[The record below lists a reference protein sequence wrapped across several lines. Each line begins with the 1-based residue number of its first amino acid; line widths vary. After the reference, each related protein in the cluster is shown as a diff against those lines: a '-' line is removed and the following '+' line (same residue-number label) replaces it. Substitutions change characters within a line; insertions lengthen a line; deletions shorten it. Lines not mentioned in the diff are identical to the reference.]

1 MPVASSQLS
10 LVYYDVPKVA
20 CTSLKTWF
28 WELEHGQAF
37 TGDSP
42 RDRVLNRLGLTPKD
56 YGDIHRQES
65 TRTRSFKTA
74 PKPPADYAT
83 LAVVRDPIRR
93 LVSAWKD
100 KVNAESFKR
109 KTNLLLDLENEGL
122 VPNPDFETFIEHFD
136 EYRMV
141 TRATRIHTNSLAWH
155 LGPDIGFYDHVFSLE
170 ALDELIAFLSG
181 KLGKEVSLP
190 RQNTSHSNRSA
201 IKLSSAQVDRILEI
215 TRPDYQWLGSLYNQ
229 QDSLEQLLG
238 K

>member
-37 TGDSP
+37 KGD
-42 RDRVLNRLGLTPKD
+42 RLRNKVLNRLGMTPKH
-56 YGDIHRQES
+56 YGDIHRQDL

-83 LAVVRDPIRR
+83 LVVVRDPIRR
-93 LVSAWKD
+93 LASAWKD

-109 KTNLLLDLENEGL
+109 QKNALYDLENEGL

-141 TRATRIHTNSLAWH
+141 TWATRRHTNSLAWH
-155 LGPDIGFYDHVFSLE
+155 LGSDIGFYDHVFSLE

-181 KLGKEVSLP
+181 KLDKEVSLP
-190 RQNTSHSNRSA
+190 RQNTSNSNRSA
-201 IKLSSAQVDRILEI
+201 IKLSSAQVDKILEI
-215 TRPDYQWLGSLYNQ
+215 TRPDYQWLGSLYSQ

>member
-1 MPVASSQLS
+1 MPVNSSQLS
-10 LVYYDVPKVA
+10 LMYYDVPKVA

-37 TGDSP
+37 TGYSL
-42 RDRVLNRLGLTPKD
+42 RDRVLNQLVLTSKD
-56 YGDIHRQES
+56 YGAIHQREL
-65 TRTRSFKTA
+65 TRTQSFKTA
-74 PKPPADYAT
+74 PKPPAGYAT

-100 KVNAESFKR
+100 KVNWESFKGQ
-109 KTNLLLDLENEGL
+109 KNVLYDLENEGL
-122 VPNPDFETFIEHFD
+122 VTNPDFETFIEHFD

-141 TRATRIHTNSLAWH
+141 ARAARVHTNSLAWH

-170 ALDELIAFLSG
+170 ALDELIAFLSR

-190 RQNTSHSNRSA
+190 RQNTSHSNRSE
-201 IKLSSAQVDRILEI
+201 IKLSSAQVDKIVEI
-215 TRPDYQWLGSLYNQ
+215 TLPDYQWLGSLYNQ
-229 QDSLEQLLG
+229 QDGLEQLLG

>member
-28 WELEHGQAF
+28 WELEHGKAF

-42 RDRVLNRLGLTPKD
+42 RDRVLNRLGLKD
-56 YGDIHRQES
+56 YGNIHWQES
-65 TRTRSFKTA
+65 TITRSFKTA
-74 PKPPADYAT
+74 PKPPAGYAT
-83 LAVVRDPIRR
+83 LVVVRDPIRR

-100 KVNAESFKR
+100 KVNAESFNRQK
-109 KTNLLLDLENEGL
+109 NVLYDLENEGL

-141 TRATRIHTNSLAWH
+141 TWATRRHTNSLAWH

-181 KLGKEVSLP
+181 KLDKEVSLP
-190 RQNTSHSNRSA
+190 RQNTSNSNRSA
-201 IKLSSAQVDRILEI
+201 IKLSSAQVDKILEI
-215 TRPDYQWLGSLYNQ
+215 TRPDYQWLGSLYSQ

>member
-42 RDRVLNRLGLTPKD
+42 RNRVLNRLGLKG

-65 TRTRSFKTA
+65 TRTRSFKAA
-74 PKPPADYAT
+74 PKPPACYAT
-83 LAVVRDPIRR
+83 LTVVRDPIRR

-100 KVNAESFKR
+100 KVNAESFKGQR
-109 KTNLLLDLENEGL
+109 NVLNDLENEGL

-141 TRATRIHTNSLAWH
+141 TRATRLHTYSLAWH

-170 ALDELIAFLSG
+170 ALDELIAFLSR
-181 KLGKEVSLP
+181 KHGKEVSLP

-201 IKLSSAQVDRILEI
+201 IKLSSAQVDRVLEI
-215 TRPDYQWLGSLYNQ
+215 TRPDYQWLGNLYNQ

>member
-42 RDRVLNRLGLTPKD
+42 RGKVLNRLGLKG
-56 YGDIHRQES
+56 YGDIHLQES
-65 TRTRSFKTA
+65 TRTRSFKAA
-74 PKPPADYAT
+74 PKPPVGYAT
-83 LAVVRDPIRR
+83 LTVVRDPIRR

-100 KVNAESFKR
+100 KVNAESFKGQR
-109 KTNLLLDLENEGL
+109 NVLNDLENEGL
-122 VPNPDFETFIEHFD
+122 APNPDFETFIEHFD

-155 LGPDIGFYDHVFSLE
+155 LGPDIGLYDHVFSLE
-170 ALDELIAFLSG
+170 ALDELIAFLSE

-190 RQNTSHSNRSA
+190 RQNTTHSNRSA

-215 TRPDYQWLGSLYNQ
+215 TRPDYQWLGNLYNQ

-238 K
+238 T

>member
-28 WELEHGQAF
+28 WELEHGRAF

-42 RDRVLNRLGLTPKD
+42 KNRVLNRLGLKG

-65 TRTRSFKTA
+65 TRTRSFKAA
-74 PKPPADYAT
+74 PKPPAGYAT
-83 LAVVRDPIRR
+83 LTVVRDPIRR

-100 KVNAESFKR
+100 KVNAESFKGQR
-109 KTNLLLDLENEGL
+109 NVLNDLENEGL
-122 VPNPDFETFIEHFD
+122 APNPDFETFIEHFD

-141 TRATRIHTNSLAWH
+141 TRATRLHTYSLAWH

-170 ALDELIAFLSG
+170 ALDELMVFLSR
-181 KLGKEVSLP
+181 KHGKEVSLP

-201 IKLSSAQVDRILEI
+201 IKLSSSQVDRILEI
-215 TRPDYQWLGSLYNQ
+215 TRPDYQWLGNLYNQ